1 MKILKYKKFVG
12 LHVICKKCG
21 KIIEVNQ
28 DPYKGCNHP
37 IERQRY
43 KAVIKFNGV
52 RRTRDLKSLDYTEA
66 VKELIDFKDE
76 LKNPYFLSIEEVSDH
91 NNYFFNDF
99 VLMFSDYME
108 NVDVPR
114 HEQKQ
119 RSSKHIK
126 ETVRYI
132 QKLGRFIKSKGYETS
147 TLKMTSISKHLL
159 GDYYGYLEGIT
170 KKPSTFNHH
179 IRALKQFY
187 NFLIDEKGLDIPNIP
202 SKMKLKYESPNPVS
216 ISVSDYRK
224 ILSKISEENSVQ
236 TLGNG
241 VKKNRY
247 RSYTK
252 HGIELCAYSGMRL
265 EEVAILKYS
274 DIHYDNEGNPE
285 YILGTD
291 LKFERAHNWDNTKE
305 PKRVFIPMSTDLLR
319 LLEKLDYKSN
329 IGVDKYLIAGDVKI
343 ERKTLAK
350 QLSHSFSYYRDLAGV
365 DKSISIKHL
374 RKTFLTE
381 LHIQTGFTES
391 MGYQKTNKVIIDN
404 YIDKRAVVKAANK
417 KGISLYGNDEE

>member
-1 MKILKYKKFVG
+1 MKMLKYKKFVG

-21 KIIEVNQ
+21 KILEINQ
-28 DPYKGCNHP
+28 DPYNDCNHP

-43 KAVIKFNGV
+43 KAVIRLNGG

-76 LKNPYFLSIEEVSDH
+76 LKNPYFLSIEDVSDH
-91 NNYFFNDF
+91 NNYCFNDF
-99 VLMFSDYME
+99 VMMFSDWLE

-119 RSSKHIK
+119 RSTKHIK
-126 ETVRYI
+126 ETVGYI
-132 QKLGRFIKSKGYETS
+132 QKMGRFIQSKGYDIS
-147 TLKMTSISKHLL
+147 TLKMSSVNKHLL
-159 GDYYGYLEGIT
+159 GDYYGHLESVT
-170 KKPSTFNHH
+170 KAHSTFNHH
-179 IRALKQFY
+179 IRALKHFY
-187 NFLIDEKGLDIPNIP
+187 KFLINEKGLDISDIP
-202 SKMKLKYESPNPVS
+202 SKMKLKYESPNPIS
-216 ISVSDYRK
+216 ISVEDFKK
-224 ILSKISEENSVQ
+224 ILSVITDNNSVQ
-236 TLGNG
+236 ILSNG
-241 VKKNRY
+241 VRKNRY

-252 HGIELCAYSGMRL
+252 LGIELCAYSGMRL
-265 EEVAILKYS
+265 EEVTILKYS
-274 DIHYDNEGNPE
+274 DIHYDTEGNPE

-305 PKRVFIPMSTDLLR
+305 PKRVFIPMSIDLLNLLVR
-319 LLEKLDYKSN
+319 LEYKSN
-329 IGVDKYLIAGDVKI
+329 IGIDKYLIADDEKI
-343 ERKTLAK
+343 ERRTLAK
-350 QLSHSFSYYRDLAGV
+350 QLSHSFSYYRDVAGV
-365 DKSISIKHL
+365 DKTISIKHL

-417 KGISLYGNDEE
+417 KGLSLYGNDEK